1 MRSKNRL
8 PEDCALHHSLQQQLS
23 DCAAY
28 DRFAF
33 KKKMPKKGG
42 IVRRGWQVAC
52 VCLLGIF
59 IPALITSLG
68 YSLTDALGPGPGFF
82 PFWLSLIG
90 IALTSGMLVQLVG
103 GRIFADAAVEILPD
117 RQVALQ
123 GGAVLVALTVA
134 AALLEPL
141 GFRLTML
148 PFIAGLLLALGA
160 RSLLAIALT
169 AGAGS
174 FGVFHVFYYWL
185 KVPLPIGVFGI

>member
-1 MRSKNRL
+1 M
-8 PEDCALHHSLQQQLS
+8 
-23 DCAAY
+23 
-28 DRFAF
+28 
-33 KKKMPKKGG
+33 
-42 IVRRGWQVAC
+42 RRGWQVAC
-52 VCLLGIF
+52 LCLLGIF
-59 IPALITSLG
+59 VPALITSLG

-82 PFWLSLIG
+82 PFWLSAIG
-90 IALTSGMLVQLVG
+90 IALTGGMLVQLARGSIVSD
-103 GRIFADAAVEILPD
+103 DAVALLPS

-123 GGAVLVALTVA
+123 AGAVLVALTVA

-169 AGAGS
+169 AVAGS

-185 KVPLPIGVFGI
+185 KVPLPIGVLGI

>member
-1 MRSKNRL
+1 M
-8 PEDCALHHSLQQQLS
+8 
-23 DCAAY
+23 
-28 DRFAF
+28 
-33 KKKMPKKGG
+33 
-42 IVRRGWQVAC
+42 RRGWQVAC
-52 VCLLGIF
+52 ICLLGIF
-59 IPALITSLG
+59 IPALVTSLG

-90 IALTSGMLVQLVG
+90 IALTGAMLVQLARG
-103 GRIFADAAVEILPD
+103 SIFADAAVEILPN
-117 RQVALQ
+117 RQAAFQ
-123 GGAVLVALTVA
+123 AGAVLVALIVA

-169 AGAGS
+169 AVAGS

-185 KVPLPIGVFGI
+185 KVPLPIGVLGI